1 VILSKGYTKAYGFRG
16 DGSITYKA
24 SRTIINAYVEIKRY
38 PATFTQREV
47 FYGLRDEL
55 ALADENGALAYVL
68 GNVDGQPFNNIY
80 QLNGVRYFRNGET
93 DVLHVQWNQ
102 DVATGKVITILFT
115 RI

>member
-1 VILSKGYTKAYGFRG
+1 MG
-16 DGSITYKA
+16 DGSITYNS
-24 SRTIINAYVEIKRY
+24 SRQIINEYMSIKRY

-47 FYGLRDEL
+47 FYELRDEL
-55 ALADENGALAYVL
+55 ALADNNGALAYVL

-93 DVLHVQWNQ
+93 DVYHVQWNQ
-102 DVATGKVITILFT
+102 DTQTGKVITILFT